1 MLKLCRKTNYAIQTT
16 VNLLFNDMWCYLV
29 IALFNL
35 KIGAFQQT
43 VVRVYWKLLGK

>member
-29 IALFNL
+29 IAVFDL
-35 KIGAFQQT
+35 KIDAFQQT
-43 VVRVYWKLLGK
+43 VVRDY